1 MRHRTMKLALIATP
15 HTHPTCP
22 PLGPAILSA
31 YLQKKMPYIKVSVF
45 DLSLNYYLSS
55 FDKIK
60 EGIFSFR
67 LYKWDEKTTARN
79 LEQAVSFFKSWHPN
93 HRSLKEYHHW
103 ATIFLSF
110 ENIFNAFMAEMA
122 RKALV
127 GQSIPKRIETFFED
141 LIQPVLA
148 ARPDLVGFSILYQQ
162 QVVFAALLA
171 KLIKKRM
178 KVKIVAGGAKISVMI
193 APEKLLTT
201 PLVQENEDAPEI
213 LLKEVFD
220 YLISGEGELAL
231 YYLCQAEN
239 SADLANVPN
248 LIYFNGNNLR
258 INPLAIAE
266 TDILPYPDFSDFKLE
281 NYLTPEPVLPIM
293 TSRGC
298 PWRKCT
304 FCTHHHSYLG
314 YRTRRIEDCVAE
326 IKFLQKQYGC
336 SLFYFY
342 DEMISPLRFKKL
354 AGQIIDEGLMIHYG
368 AYAKPVK
375 KFSPDL
381 CKLIQRS
388 GCRVL
393 QWGVEA
399 ASQRILDLMCKG
411 TDIQEVEKVLIHA
424 TQAGM
429 YNLIFIL
436 FGFPSETTEE
446 LQQSLTF
453 VDRNRENIHAL
464 CAGTFVLT
472 EGSQIHMEPEKFFI
486 RQIQEPI
493 KSPILYPVL
502 DYDVSQG
509 MTTKETR
516 EHFNANQK
524 FLNGIPLSRRL
535 GTYREHLLIYGAR
548 HNAAK
553 RNEKIIGY
561 LPITPEIKQT
571 TSLSII
577 RNLNT

>member
-1 MRHRTMKLALIATP
+1 MKLALIATP

-22 PLGPAILSA
+22 PLGPAVLSA
-31 YLQKKMPYIKVSVF
+31 YLQKNLPDANVSVF
-45 DLSLNYYLSS
+45 DLSLDYYLSS

-60 EGIFSFR
+60 EGIFSIR
-67 LYKWDEKTTARN
+67 LYKWDEKTTARH
-79 LEQAVSFFKSWHPN
+79 LDQAVSFFKSWQPN
-93 HRSLKEYHHW
+93 HSDLKEYHHW

-122 RKALV
+122 RKALI

-171 KLIKKRM
+171 KLIKKRS
-178 KVKIVAGGAKISVMI
+178 KVKIVVGGAKISVMI
-193 APEKLLTT
+193 APEKLFTT
-201 PLVQENEDAPEI
+201 PLVQEKADVPEI
-213 LLKEVFD
+213 LFKEVFD
-220 YLISGEGELAL
+220 YLIPGEGELGL

-248 LIYFNGNNLR
+248 LIYFSGNNLR
-258 INPLAIAE
+258 INPPAMTE
-266 TDILPYPDFSDFKLE
+266 TDILPHPDFSHFKLDK
-281 NYLTPEPVLPIM
+281 YLTPEPVLPLM

-298 PWRKCT
+298 PWGRCT
-304 FCTHHHSYLG
+304 FCTHHHTYLR

-342 DEMISPLRFKKL
+342 DEMIPPQRFKKL
-354 AGQIIDEGLMIHYG
+354 AGQIIDEGLVIHYG
-368 AYAKPVK
+368 AYAKPVE
-375 KFSPDL
+375 KFNPDL

-399 ASQRILDLMCKG
+399 ASQRILALMSKG
-411 TDIQEVEKVLIHA
+411 TDIHEVEKVLINS

-446 LQQSLTF
+446 FKQTLKF
-453 VDRNRENIHAL
+453 IDRNRENIHAL
-464 CAGTFVLT
+464 CSGTFVLT
-472 EGSQIHMEPEKFFI
+472 EGSQIHREPGNFFI
-486 RQIQEPI
+486 SRIQERI
-493 KSPILYPVL
+493 KSSILYPVL

-509 MTTKETR
+509 VTSKEAR
-516 EHFNANQK
+516 QHFNDKQK
-524 FLNGIPLSRRL
+524 FLNGIPLSRRF

-548 HNAAK
+548 HHSGG
-553 RNEKIIGY
+553 EK
-561 LPITPEIKQT
+561 
-571 TSLSII
+571 
-577 RNLNT
+577 